1 MMGLSTDHRR
11 RTPAMQVQR
20 LQRSVYALEVMLGK
34 AKRQHHSH
42 DGALPWEDV
51 AKALQDDMLEHVRE
65 HRVMRQHVE
74 QHRRLCVALQAWIH
88 TMFPP
93 ERTLS
98 SELGT
103 WRNCYLFQGS
113 DDARHQAQ
121 TWMVQQAYHNTRRA
135 MSTFVFP
142 DTMETC
148 VDVAVTVD
156 DNRMTIQGA
165 VQCTFPHSLH
175 KFSRALWVVE
185 NTFTDYV
192 RDRRMPT
199 RSQIQVLD
207 AVRVIYHREEDPSP
221 RQRIQKNSLHGQIED
236 RDTTTTVF
244 RTIVHDEAFPSQS
257 TTEWILDSSEW
268 YVRSCCNSCVNP
280 RAGTSRSAWDRRRL
294 DCGRCTRCSIPR
306 HARGRYLWKRWRM
319 RCRSPSTRECESG
332 CVLVCSTD
340 MRGSGA
346 CTLHLWKRCCWRWWR
361 FQSAG
366 KRETLF

>member
-1 MMGLSTDHRR
+1 
-11 RTPAMQVQR
+11 MQVQR

-74 QHRRLCVALQAWIH
+74 QHRRLCNALQAWIH

-135 MSTFVFP
+135 MSTFAFP

-175 KFSRALWVVE
+175 KLSRALWVVE

-199 RSQIQVLD
+199 RSQVQVLD
-207 AVRVIYHREEDPSP
+207 DVRVIYHREQDPSP

-236 RDTTTTVF
+236 RDATTTVF

-257 TTEWILDSSEW
+257 ATEWILDSSEW
-268 YVRSCCNSCVNP
+268 YVAERVGP
-280 RAGTSRSAWDRRRL
+280 TTTRLRALYTMQHPETCTGTVPMETLANAMQIPIDERMRERLCARLQHGHARQRRL
-294 DCGRCTRCSIPR
+294 YLAFVEKVLLALVEIPKCGEPKSD
-306 HARGRYLWKRWRM
+306 
-319 RCRSPSTRECESG
+319 S
-332 CVLVCSTD
+332 
-340 MRGSGA
+340 
-346 CTLHLWKRCCWRWWR
+346 
-361 FQSAG
+361 
-366 KRETLF
+366 